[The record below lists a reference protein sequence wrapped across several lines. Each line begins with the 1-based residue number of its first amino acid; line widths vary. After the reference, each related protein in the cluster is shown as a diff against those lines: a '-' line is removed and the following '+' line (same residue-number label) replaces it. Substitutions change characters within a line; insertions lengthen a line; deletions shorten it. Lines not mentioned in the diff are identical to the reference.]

1 MSTYS
6 LKGFVTIK
14 SLVNN
19 TPGVDSILGEAST
32 YSLTFTKERGEY
44 GNTTNPSISLV
55 SISSKTDGV
64 LSPITPLYGDHV
76 LDVSQHVLNYALSIA
91 GPIYADLLLTQLITD
106 YAGAADSFECGPIVT
121 NGTVWMPEWL
131 SWKKAGADNNIKVW
145 YSDPAF
151 QAQFDE
157 YSITVVSPM
166 ARIVD
171 GLVVDNLDWFFLPPA
186 DVASRINGRTAT
198 EMMDIVQQLKDKNPE
213 TVIRTETY
221 NYSHPSLPTF
231 IVPTNWSVLIYG
243 AAGDN
248 PDAIKDA
255 IVDYVL
261 DNSSHPID
269 DWKAILPDLFRRT
282 EYIFLPRWD
291 TYAIENSQII
301 AGIHAPLVA
310 MKESIA
316 FTQGKIPEYHVQA
329 PTHIPDY
336 LTSFTHL
343 YKSIGT
349 LCIAGYDNM
358 PLPGGVQ
365 RRYLWNE
372 FPDFICVP
380 TTSPDF
386 GRMTQ
391 KTQAFALLL
400 ERLILAAEVATSYSS
415 IPAGMR
421 KVTRDGILYLV
432 QRYEN
437 IQYLVAARVNYPA
450 T

>member
-19 TPGVDSILGEAST
+19 TPGVNSILGEAST

-44 GNTTNPSISLV
+44 ANTTYPDFTLV
-55 SISSKTDGV
+55 SIASKLDGV
-64 LSPITPLYGDHV
+64 NVAINPAYGTA
-76 LDVSQHVLNYALSIA
+76 VLNVSKHVVDYAINV
-91 GPIYADLLLTQLITD
+91 GGQIYADLLLTDLIAT
-106 YAGAADSFECGPIVT
+106 YAGTLENFECGPIVT
-121 NGTVWMPEWL
+121 NGTIWLPEWI
-131 SWKKAGADNNIKVW
+131 SWKKSGTTDTTKVW

-157 YSITVVSPM
+157 YSITVISPM
-166 ARIVD
+166 ARIVN
-171 GLVVDNLDWFFLPPA
+171 GVVEDRLDDFFLAPG
-186 DVASRINGRTAT
+186 DVALKINARSASET
-198 EMMDIVQQLKDKNPE
+198 MDIIQQLKDMNPE
-213 TVIRTETY
+213 TVIRTESY

-248 PDAIKDA
+248 PDSIKDA
-255 IVDYVL
+255 IVEYVL
-261 DNSSHPID
+261 DNSTHPID

-291 TYAIENSQII
+291 IYAIENSQII
-301 AGIHAPLVA
+301 AGIHNPLSAVKDA
-310 MKESIA
+310 VTFA
-316 FTQGKIPEYHVQA
+316 QTKIPEYHTQA
-329 PTHIPDY
+329 PTHIPNY

-343 YKSIGT
+343 YKSIAT

-391 KTQAFALLL
+391 KTQGFALLL
-400 ERLILAAEVATSYSS
+400 ERLIVAAEVATSYSS

-450 T
+450 Q

>member
-1 MSTYS
+1 MSNYS

-14 SLVNN
+14 SLINN
-19 TPGVDSILGEAST
+19 TPGADSSLGEAST

-44 GNTTNPSISLV
+44 SNALYPDLSLV
-55 SISSKTDGV
+55 SVSSKTAGV
-64 LSPITPLYGDHV
+64 NTIVDPTFGN
-76 LDVSQHVLNYALSIA
+76 HVLNVCDHVVTYAQIA
-91 GPIYADLLLTQLITD
+91 SGPIYADLLLTELIST
-106 YAGAADSFECGPIVT
+106 YAGEGENFTCGPIET
-121 NGTVWMPEWL
+121 NGVIWL
-131 SWKKAGADNNIKVW
+131 PTWLAWKKTGSDNSVKVW
-145 YSDPAF
+145 FSDAAF
-151 QAQFDE
+151 QAQYDE
-157 YSITVVSPM
+157 YSITVISPM
-166 ARIVD
+166 ARIVN
-171 GLVVDNLDWFFLPPA
+171 GVVVDNLDNFFLPPG
-186 DVASRINGRTAT
+186 DVASRINSRPASETT
-198 EMMDIVQQLKDKNPE
+198 DIVQQLKNKNPE

-221 NYSHPSLPTF
+221 NYSSPSLPAF
-231 IVPTNWSVLIYG
+231 IVPTNWTLLIYG

-248 PDAIKDA
+248 PDSIRDA

-261 DNSSHPID
+261 SNSNHPID
-269 DWKAILPDLFRRT
+269 DWKQILPDIFRRT

-291 TYAIENSQII
+291 IYAIENSQII
-301 AGIHAPLVA
+301 AGIHQPLIA
-310 MKESIA
+310 MKDAIT
-316 FTQGKIPEYHVQA
+316 FTQTKIPEYHTQA
-329 PTHIPDY
+329 PTHIPNY

-349 LCIAGYDNM
+349 ICIAGYDNM
-358 PLPGGVQ
+358 PTAANVQ

-391 KTQAFALLL
+391 KTQGFALLL
-400 ERLILAAEVATSYSS
+400 ERLIIAAETATSYSS

-421 KVTRDGILYLV
+421 KVTRDGILYMV

-450 T
+450 P